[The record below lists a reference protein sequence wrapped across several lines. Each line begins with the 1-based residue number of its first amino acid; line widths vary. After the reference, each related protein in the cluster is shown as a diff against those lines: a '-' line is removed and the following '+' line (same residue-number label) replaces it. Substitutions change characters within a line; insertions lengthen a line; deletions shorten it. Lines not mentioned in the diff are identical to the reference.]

1 MHAGSFDNAAH
12 FYDETRG
19 FPPGISDL
27 VADAARDLL
36 AGRRRVL
43 EVGVGTG
50 RIARPLLAR
59 GVRVTGL
66 DVSRKMMTRLLDTL
80 PAAATRPALMQGVA
94 EHLPLAPASV
104 DAVLSVHVFHLIP
117 HWQTALAEVRR
128 VLRPGGVFLTGYE
141 WRPAEAPGARL
152 MDQWRSIVQ
161 AHSGGALNPTTGPGA
176 HDFADISAALLAGGP
191 RYDEVTVGV
200 WETTRTLA
208 RNLEAIEHRTWS
220 STWNLPDAF
229 FVACLADLRA
239 WALAEYGALDREFV
253 TSHRFIWQRF
263 TWEAPA

>member
-1 MHAGSFDNAAH
+1 MHSGSFDHAAH

-19 FPPGISDL
+19 FPPGVSDL

-36 AGRRRVL
+36 AGRRTVL

-66 DVSRKMMTRLLDTL
+66 DVSRKMMARLVDTL
-80 PAAATRPALMQGVA
+80 PAGATRPALVQGTA
-94 EHLPLAPASV
+94 ENLPLADAGV
-104 DAVLSVHVFHLIP
+104 DAVLSVHVLHLIP
-117 HWQTALAEVRR
+117 NWQAALAEVRR
-128 VLRPGGVFLTGYE
+128 VLGPGGAFVTGYE
-141 WRPAEAPGARL
+141 WRPAAAPGARL
-152 MDQWRSIVQ
+152 MDQWRRIVQ
-161 AHSGGALNPTTGPGA
+161 DHSGGALNPTPGPGT
-176 HDFADISAALLAGGP
+176 HDFEDIKAALLADAP
-191 RYDEVTVGV
+191 RYDEVTVGE
-200 WETTRTLA
+200 WDTTRTLA

-229 FVACLADLRA
+229 FAACLADLRA

-253 TSHRFIWQRF
+253 TPHRFIWQRF
-263 TWEAPA
+263 AWGPPA